1 MEAITAREGEIATH
15 SNQGTVKVFAKTIE
29 VKTSERLDLINL
41 TDEICAFVEA
51 TEVTDGQIQISVL
64 HTTAGIFINEWQD
77 ALLTDMKAIIEKVV
91 PQSLDYKHN
100 VYPELS
106 DCDKN
111 NAHSHLR
118 NVVLGHSLS
127 VPISQGKLVLGQW
140 QRIIFS
146 EFDGP
151 NQRKVFLQVFGI

>member
-15 SNQGTVKVFAKTIE
+15 RNQGTVKVFAKTIE
-29 VKTSERLDLINL
+29 VKTSERTDLINL
-41 TDEICAFVEA
+41 TDEVCSFVEA
-51 TEVTDGQIQISVL
+51 TGVADGQLQVSVL

-91 PQSLDYKHN
+91 PQNLDYQHN
-100 VYPELS
+100 VYPERS

-118 NVVLGHSLS
+118 NVVLGHSLT
-127 VPISQGKLVLGQW
+127 VPISEGKLVLGKW
-140 QRIIFS
+140 QRVIFS

>member
-1 MEAITAREGEIATH
+1 MEVSTALDNESATYT
-15 SNQGTVKVFAKTIE
+15 NQGTVKVFSKTIE
-29 VKTSERLDLINL
+29 VKTTERLDLLNV
-41 TDEICAFVEA
+41 TDEIRSFVEA
-51 TEVTDGQIQISVL
+51 TGVADGHIQISVL
-64 HTTAGIFINEWQD
+64 HTTAGIFMNEWQD

-91 PQSLDYKHN
+91 PQDLNYKHN
-100 VYPELS
+100 VYPEFS

-118 NVVLGHSLS
+118 NVVLGHSLT
-127 VPISQGKLVLGQW
+127 VPISAGKLVLGTW

-151 NQRKVFLQVFGI
+151 NQRKVFLQIFGI

>member
-1 MEAITAREGEIATH
+1 MEASTARDGETLTH
-15 SNQGTVKVFAKTIE
+15 SNQGIVKVFSKTMD
-29 VKTSERLDLINL
+29 VKTAERLDLINL
-41 TDEICAFVEA
+41 TDEIRSFVDA
-51 TEVTDGQIQISVL
+51 TGVTDGHIQISVL
-64 HTTAGIFINEWQD
+64 HTTAGIFMNEWQD

-91 PQSLDYKHN
+91 PQSLDYQHN
-100 VYPELS
+100 QYPELS

-118 NVVLGHSLS
+118 NVVLGNSLM
-127 VPISQGKLVLGQW
+127 VPISAGKLVLGTW

>member
-1 MEAITAREGEIATH
+1 MEAITALENESATRT
-15 SNQGTVKVFAKTIE
+15 NQGTVKVFSKTIE
-29 VKTSERLDLINL
+29 VKTTERTDLLNIS
-41 TDEICAFVEA
+41 DEIRSFVEA
-51 TEVTDGQIQISVL
+51 TGIADGHLQICVL

-77 ALLTDMKAIIEKVV
+77 ALVTDMKAIIEKVV
-91 PQSLDYKHN
+91 PQNFSYQHN
-100 VYPELS
+100 EYPEFS

-118 NVVLGHSLS
+118 NIVVGHSLT
-127 VPISQGKLVLGQW
+127 VPISEGKLVLGKW
-140 QRIIFS
+140 QRVIFS

>member
-1 MEAITAREGEIATH
+1 MEAIIAREDESATYT
-15 SNQGTVKVFAKTIE
+15 NQGTVKVFSKTVE
-29 VKTSERLDLINL
+29 VKTTERTDLINL
-41 TDEICAFVEA
+41 TDEIYTFVEA
-51 TEVTDGQIQISVL
+51 TGVADGHIQISVL
-64 HTTAGIFINEWQD
+64 HTTAGIFMNEWQD

-91 PQSLDYKHN
+91 PQNLDYKHN
-100 VYPELS
+100 LYPEFS
-106 DCDKN
+106 DCDKH

-118 NVVLGHSLS
+118 NVVLGHSLT
-127 VPISQGKLVLGQW
+127 VPISAGKLVLGQW